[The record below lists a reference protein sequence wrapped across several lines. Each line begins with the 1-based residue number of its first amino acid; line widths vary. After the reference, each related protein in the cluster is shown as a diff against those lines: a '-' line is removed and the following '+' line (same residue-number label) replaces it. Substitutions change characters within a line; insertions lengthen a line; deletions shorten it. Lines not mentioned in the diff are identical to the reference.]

1 MPRALVANPHATTIA
16 CCGAA
21 LAVRA
26 NKMREAG
33 TRALIGSLALMSE
46 PLPVLIENVVQI
58 AWDVLERSGEVADP
72 HEASWFLVKAVA
84 ELARK
89 GERRRLLL
97 INRAIDA
104 YRLHRRAF
112 TASTPII
119 RMDAAP
125 TIADSPVETSKQR
138 D

>member
-1 MPRALVANPHATTIA
+1 
-16 CCGAA
+16 
-21 LAVRA
+21 
-26 NKMREAG
+26 MREGG
-33 TRALIGSLALMSE
+33 TRALIGSLVLMSE

-58 AWDVLERSGEVADP
+58 AWDVLERSGEIADP
-72 HEASWFLVKAVA
+72 HEASWFLVKTVA

-97 INRAIDA
+97 INRAIDG

-112 TASTPII
+112 AALTPIVPL
-119 RMDAAP
+119 DAAP
-125 TIADSPVETSKQR
+125 TIADGAVETSRQR